1 MNGAMDGAKDG
12 VMSRAVIFDLDGTL
26 VDSCHVCV
34 GILQGMVA
42 ARGSDHVIDPVHAR
56 GFMSRGGEAMVAG
69 LLGGACVDPARDL
82 AEFREIYATTTTSTA
97 ALFDGVTEGI
107 AALAG
112 EGYTLAICSNKPQ
125 VLCEKVLAD
134 TGLDRHFQV
143 VVGGRP
149 ELRPKPAADL
159 LDHTLSLL
167 GLDPRHCVY
176 VGDSELDHATA
187 ATRAMEF
194 HFMTYGYAD
203 AQWQP
208 VDCHV
213 YDHFG
218 DLTHALV
225 RGVRGV
231 TEAA

>member
-1 MNGAMDGAKDG
+1 MNK
-12 VMSRAVIFDLDGTL
+12 AVIFDLDGTL

-34 GILQGMVA
+34 GILQDMIT
-42 ARGSDHVIDPVHAR
+42 ARGMDHVIDPVYAR
-56 GFMSRGGEAMVAG
+56 AFMSRGGEAMVAG
-69 LLGGACVDPARDL
+69 LLGRACIDPASDL
-82 AEFREIYATTTTSTA
+82 AEFREIYANTTTSMA
-97 ALFDGVTEGI
+97 AVFDGVAEGV
-107 AALAG
+107 ATLAG
-112 EGYTLAICSNKPQ
+112 EGYALAICSNKPQ
-125 VLCEKVLAD
+125 VLCEKVLVD

-167 GLDPRHCVY
+167 GRDAGQCVY

-187 ATRAMEF
+187 AARAMEF

-203 AQWQP
+203 ADWEP

-213 YDHFG
+213 YNHFG
-218 DLTHALV
+218 DLTRALV

-231 TEAA
+231 TEPA